1 MSKGFFFTVDSFL
14 AITFVTAV
22 VLLALF
28 NLSNVRLDAWNSIDL
43 LYATNDM
50 LTVLE
55 KSGTLDDSFELN
67 PLDNEITPTSSES
80 VLNYLNNS
88 SHALCFELTA
98 FRDGNLLDPIFY
110 VIEDDCSNES
120 SEVTVVERPFVIVK
134 GDIIQINTVRLS
146 GWRK

>member
-1 MSKGFFFTVDSFL
+1 VDSFL

-55 KSGTLDDSFELN
+55 KSGTLNDSFELN
-67 PLDNEITPTSSES
+67 SFGDEIIIASDQN

-88 SHALCFELTA
+88 SHALCFELTV
-98 FRDGNLLDPIFY
+98 FGDGNLLDPIFY
-110 VIEDDCSNES
+110 VIEDDCLKES
-120 SEVTVVERPFVIVK
+120 VEVTVVERPFVIVK
-134 GDIIQINTVRLS
+134 GDIIEINTVQLS